1 MTRDARVA
9 LVTGAGQGIGRAVA
23 LELGG
28 AGRHGR
34 RQRCQRDRR
43 GGDGRRHRDRGGRAV
58 VGLADVTDPVLVESM
73 VERASSEV
81 GAVDVLVNNAG
92 GAPPSAPWGPFADTT
107 IETHRKFVALN
118 LLSAFI
124 CSGAVLDGMLER
136 GYGKIVCVSSISAIL
151 GQTGGS
157 AYAAAKAGLVG
168 FVASLAKEVGARG
181 VNVNAITI
189 GNAPHPSRTPER
201 TAELNEWNHLGREG
215 TYVEFAKAIAFL
227 VSDDASYLSGS
238 NLVVDGGTLRLATL

>member
-23 LELGG
+23 LEL
-28 AGRHGR
+28 AGR
-34 RQRCQRDRR
+34 
-43 GGDGRRHRDRGGRAV
+43 GDTVVVNDVNEAGAVDTVGVIEASGGRAV

-73 VERASSEV
+73 VERTSSEV

-92 GAPPSAPWGPFADTT
+92 GAPPSAPWGLFADTT
-107 IETHRKFVALN
+107 IETHRQFVALN

-124 CSGAVLDGMLER
+124 CSRAVLDGMLER

-157 AYAAAKAGLVG
+157 AYAAAKAGLIG

-189 GNAPHPSRTPER
+189 GNAPHPSRTAER

-215 TYVEFAKAIAFL
+215 TYVEFAKAISFL

>member
-1 MTRDARVA
+1 MTLDARVA

-23 LELGG
+23 LELAARGDTIVVNDVNE
-28 AGRHGR
+28 ATAAETVALVE
-34 RQRCQRDRR
+34 
-43 GGDGRRHRDRGGRAV
+43 GGDGRAEL
-58 VGLADVTDPVLVESM
+58 GLADVTDAPAVASM
-73 VERASSEV
+73 VEEVGRAV

-92 GAPPSAPWGPFADTT
+92 GAPPGAPWGPFVSTT
-107 IETHRKFVALN
+107 IETHERFLALN

-124 CSGAVLDGMLER
+124 CTQAVLPGMVER
-136 GYGKIVCVSSISAIL
+136 SYGKVVCVSSISGVL
-151 GQTGGS
+151 GQRGGS

-168 FVASLAKEVGARG
+168 FVASLAKEVAASG

-201 TAELNEWNHLGREG
+201 AAELNQWNHLGREG
-215 TYVEFAKAIAFL
+215 RHEEFAKAIGFL
-227 VSDDASYLSGS
+227 ASDDASYLSGS